1 MKRAYD
7 LMCALSYAWNS
18 PQAAAGRRI
27 AQLKKANDFIEVETV
42 EGWFWLDHFAG

>member
-7 LMCALSYAWNS
+7 LMCALSYWKR
-18 PQAAAGRRI
+18 QM
-27 AQLKKANDFIEVETV
+27 NDFIEVETV